1 MEGLVTEVRHVGPLL
16 ADVSATLAPLHA
28 SAGYLTHKAGRFFQ
42 PKAPVRRFP
51 G

>member
-28 SAGYLTHKAGRFFQ
+28 SVAI
-42 PKAPVRRFP
+42 
-51 G
+51 